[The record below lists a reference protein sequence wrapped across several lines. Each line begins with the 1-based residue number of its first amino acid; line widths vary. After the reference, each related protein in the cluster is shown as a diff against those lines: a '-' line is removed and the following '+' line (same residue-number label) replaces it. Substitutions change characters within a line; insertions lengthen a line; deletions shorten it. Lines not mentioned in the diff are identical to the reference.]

1 MKNILKTLFIQLSYN
16 ATLKEIA
23 KKVLKRFTLLKSKLQ
38 KLRNTSYVADS
49 SNNIQNIYK
58 SDFLDNIKIEIEKR
72 KDTK

>member
-23 KKVLKRFTLLKSKLQ
+23 KKVLKSFPLLKSKLQ